1 MRSKNGFQSGSTSE
15 GNNLSCLSVV
25 PAACVSDEG
34 SVTQHSPSL
43 QNLVSGRV
51 EKHSPCFSS
60 HENSVRG
67 RVKLHSP
74 SVQVP
79 SLQADDCT
87 SHRLDKVRDSISELN
102 KHVREMPRTAAVTHP
117 SLFAVRPL

>member
-1 MRSKNGFQSGSTSE
+1 MRSNNGFQLGSTSE
-15 GNNLSCLSVV
+15 GNSLSCLSVV
-25 PAACVSDEG
+25 PVACVSDEG

-51 EKHSPCFSS
+51 EKHSPCISS

-67 RVKLHSP
+67 SVKLHSP

-87 SHRLDKVRDSISELN
+87 SHRLDDELN
-102 KHVREMPRTAAVTHP
+102 
-117 SLFAVRPL
+117 SLLLLLKEDASSV

>member
-1 MRSKNGFQSGSTSE
+1 LRSSNGFQSGSTSE

-25 PAACVSDEG
+25 PVACVSDEG

-51 EKHSPCFSS
+51 EKHSPCISS
-60 HENSVRG
+60 QENSVRG
-67 RVKLHSP
+67 SVKLHSP

-79 SLQADDCT
+79 SRVD
-87 SHRLDKVRDSISELN
+87 VELE
-102 KHVREMPRTAAVTHP
+102 R
-117 SLFAVRPL
+117 LFAILKEDELPLPSS

>member
-1 MRSKNGFQSGSTSE
+1 M
-15 GNNLSCLSVV
+15 
-25 PAACVSDEG
+25 ACVSDEG

-51 EKHSPCFSS
+51 EKHSPCISS

-67 RVKLHSP
+67 SVKLHSP

-87 SHRLDKVRDSISELN
+87 SLQKKRSVLIARLLERLEQDKTGRCMCVASRA
-102 KHVREMPRTAAVTHP
+102 R
-117 SLFAVRPL
+117 SLSHIAGG